1 MAHGY
6 LGDGFGEHGE
16 IEPGGNDDRDHDRRR
31 NERKERG
38 SGDRDRDRGWMFAD
52 DERRERTHF
61 SADPDDHYRNW
72 RERHMAELDRDYED
86 YCRER
91 EREFHR
97 RFDEWRRSRE
107 QSRATDTDMVLED
120 ERVRRDEALSGPEP
134 IAEATLGTNNSENAN
149 PGRGGRS
156 R

>member
-16 IEPGGNDDRDHDRRR
+16 IEPGGRDDRDRRHDDDRR
-31 NERKERG
+31 
-38 SGDRDRDRGWMFAD
+38 DRDRDRDRAAMFG
-52 DERRERTHF
+52 ERGRF

-97 RFDEWRRSRE
+97 GFDEWRRNRE
-107 QSRATDTDMVLED
+107 QNRASDTDVALED
-120 ERVRRDEALSGPEP
+120 EQVRRDEILGGPSP
-134 IAEATLGTNNSENAN
+134 IAEGTLGTNNSENAN
-149 PGRGGRS
+149 PGRGGR

>member
-16 IEPGGNDDRDHDRRR
+16 IGPGQRDDR
-31 NERKERG
+31 
-38 SGDRDRDRGWMFAD
+38 DRDRDRGLMFGD
-52 DERRERTHF
+52 DKRRERRPF
-61 SADPDDHYRNW
+61 SAHPDDHYRNW

-91 EREFHR
+91 ERAFHR
-97 RFDEWRRSRE
+97 GFDEWRRNRE
-107 QSRATDTDMVLED
+107 QHRASDTDVVLED
-120 ERVRRDEALSGPEP
+120 ERVQSDEALSGPDP
-134 IAEATLGTNNSENAN
+134 MDNATLGTNDSENAN
-149 PGRGGRS
+149 PGRGGR